1 MSACIAIRAGLG
13 QPSRA
18 AKDVFADLGG
28 VEVIDLIFQKLEK
41 YILLFAGTLQENEIK
56 FYLFRSASSI
66 GAAIMSISNSNAA
79 NWAGASPGVRTQS
92 TPRLSEDWLSVIIG
106 LFIFVLG
113 LAVLA
118 NVDLIGWG
126 VTTSVWNNIT
136 LALGTT
142 SKAYASLG
150 GFGALVATYLALLVV
165 LGAGALALDTDVK
178 KFALAFTAVFWI
190 AYASWVIGNF
200 ANFAAATPAEQQKF
214 GISWSLRL
222 TNEGGYIFALIA
234 GLVIAN
240 FFPRFA
246 DAIKDAVRPELYI
259 KVAIVILGGFFAV
272 TAASKLNLASALLL
286 RGVAAIIEAYL
297 IYWAVV
303 YFVARKWFGF
313 NREWAAP
320 LASGISICG
329 VSAAIA
335 TGGAI
340 RARPIVPVLVS
351 SLVVIFAVIEV
362 LILPFLAQTFLSQ
375 EPLVAGAWMGLA
387 VKTDGAAVAAG
398 GITESL
404 ILAKSAAAGIK
415 YQPGWILGTTATIK
429 VFIDIFIG
437 IWAFVLG
444 WIWTN
449 HINVT
454 QDRAKVGEIWER
466 FPKFIIG
473 FVITFLVGLYLAL
486 GTSADIAS
494 KVPAAIGEANT
505 FRVIFFILTFFSI
518 GVLSNFKKLWQEGI
532 GKLAA
537 VYLVSL
543 FGFVIWVGLLISWVF
558 FAGTKP
564 PLAS

>member
-1 MSACIAIRAGLG
+1 MTTVTTWNEQAPKRA
-13 QPSRA
+13 
-18 AKDVFADLGG
+18 DN
-28 VEVIDLIFQKLEK
+28 VET
-41 YILLFAGTLQENEIK
+41 A
-56 FYLFRSASSI
+56 
-66 GAAIMSISNSNAA
+66 
-79 NWAGASPGVRTQS
+79 
-92 TPRLSEDWLSVIIG
+92 PRISEDWLSLFIG
-106 LFIFVLG
+106 LFIFVLS
-113 LAVLA
+113 LAAIV
-118 NVDLIGWG
+118 NVDLLGWV
-126 VTTSVWNNIT
+126 VTTAVWVDFSK
-136 LALGTT
+136 ALGTV
-142 SKAYASLG
+142 SKSYAALG
-150 GFGALVATYLALLVV
+150 GFGALVATYVALLV
-165 LGAGALALDTDVK
+165 LLSGAAIALKIDIR

-190 AYASWVIGNF
+190 AYGSWIVGNF
-200 ANFAAATPAEQQKF
+200 ATFAAVTPAELQKF

-222 TNEGGYIFALIA
+222 TNEGAYIVALIV

-240 FFPRFA
+240 VFPRFA

-259 KVAIVILGGFFAV
+259 KIAIVILGGFFAV
-272 TAASKLNLASALLL
+272 TAAGKLSLASSLLL

-303 YFVARKWFGF
+303 YFVARKYFGF

-340 RARPIVPVLVS
+340 RARPVVPVLVS
-351 SLVVIFAVIEV
+351 SLVVVFAVVEV
-362 LILPFLAQTFLSQ
+362 LILPFLAQTFLAH

-398 GITESL
+398 AITESL
-404 ILAKSAAAGIK
+404 ILAQNAAEGVK
-415 YQPGWILGTTATIK
+415 YQAGWILGTTATIK

-444 WIWTN
+444 YIWTN
-449 HINVT
+449 HINRT
-454 QDRAKVGEIWER
+454 SDKASIREIWDR
-466 FPKFIIG
+466 FPKFVIG
-473 FVITFLVGLYLAL
+473 FVVTFIVGLYLAL
-486 GTSADIAS
+486 ATPADIAT
-494 KVPAAIGEANT
+494 KVPAAMGEANT
-505 FRVIFFILTFFSI
+505 LRVVFFILTFFSI

-543 FGFVIWVGLLISWVF
+543 FGFVIWVGLLISWLF
-558 FAGTKP
+558 FAGVKP